1 MIYEK
6 VGKNFVNITFYH
18 IRLRVDV
25 RFKVKQEDCWLLI
38 TFLIAITQGASWK
51 KLSLMP
57 LVISCMYWLLNLTM
71 VVGLIYF

>member
-6 VGKNFVNITFYH
+6 VSKSFVNITFYH
-18 IRLRVDV
+18 TRLRVDV

-38 TFLIAITQGASWK
+38 TFLIGITQGASWK

-57 LVISCMYWLLNLTM
+57 LVISCKYWLLNLTM